1 MTAGVVLFA
10 YNNDQIDYV
19 KLAEWS
25 AERINRYLDLPVTLV
40 TDHPN
45 TSRVFDRVIDTATPA
60 SSGRYF
66 DDYQQVV
73 EWKNGNRSDAF
84 ALSPYDTTLVLDVDY
99 IVGCSDLTQ
108 LTQTNLEFAS
118 PTTAYDVTGVND
130 FSSLNVFGK
139 FKMPMTWA
147 TILFFRKT
155 KTTEMIFETV
165 QMVRQHWKHYCNL
178 YQISKSNFRNDFAFA
193 IALNLVYGH
202 QARWPVVPWKLASI
216 NPEHTLTQI
225 NETKFQVRYVTAA
238 GKPRYIELSNM
249 DFHAMGKRSLGDI
262 IANTQ

>member
-25 AERINRYLDLPVTLV
+25 AARINCYLDLPVTLV

-45 TSRVFDRVIDTATPA
+45 TNKVFDRVIDTATPA

-84 ALSPYDTTLVLDVDY
+84 ALSPYETTLVLDVDY
-99 IVGCSDLTQ
+99 VVGCSDLQ
-108 LTQTNLEFAS
+108 KLLLTNLEFAS
-118 PTTAYDVTGVND
+118 PTTAYDVTGIND

-147 TILFFRKT
+147 TVLFFRKT
-155 KTTEMIFETV
+155 KTTELIFDSV

-178 YQISKSNFRNDFAFA
+178 YQINKSNFRNDFAFS

-202 QARWPVVPWKLASI
+202 QARWPEVPWKLASV
-216 NPEHTLTQI
+216 NPEHQLMQLS
-225 NETKFQVRYVTAA
+225 ETKFQVKYQNTA
-238 GKPRYIELSNM
+238 GKPRYIELTNT